1 MGATNMMQEK
11 AMVSDALN
19 SINSDLKA
27 LADMI
32 SQTENPELRSTLQQM
47 RNEAEK
53 SQFELYNIAKN
64 LNYYVPSQK
73 ASPQAINQVKS
84 AFSQSTGMSGGSSG
98 MGMSGGSTGMGM
110 GAGSS
115 GMGMSGGSSGMSM
128 SGGNSGM
135 SSSGSSG
142 MSSGSSGMNSTSTG
156 MSSGSSGMSSGS
168 SGMNSANTGM
178 SSGSS
183 GMNSG
188 SLGMSGNSGKNNTSG
203 YGANI

>member
-1 MGATNMMQEK
+1 MQERMEATNMMQEK

-53 SQFELYNIAKN
+53 SQFELYNIAKS
-64 LNYYVPSQK
+64 LNYYIPSQK
-73 ASPQAINQVKS
+73 ASPEAINQVKS
-84 AFSQSTGMSGGSSG
+84 AFIQSTGMSGG
-98 MGMSGGSTGMGM
+98 MS
-110 GAGSS
+110 
-115 GMGMSGGSSGMSM
+115 MSGSSGMSM
-128 SGGNSGM
+128 SGSSGM
-135 SSSGSSG
+135 STSSSSGMSMSGSSG
-142 MSSGSSGMNSTSTG
+142 MSSGSSGMS
-156 MSSGSSGMSSGS
+156 MSSGNSGMSQ
-168 SGMNSANTGM
+168 
-178 SSGSS
+178 SS

-188 SLGMSGNSGKNNTSG
+188 SLGMGSQSSGMSSSSSDMSGNTSKNNTSG

>member
-1 MGATNMMQEK
+1 MMQEK

-128 SGGNSGM
+128 SGGNSGV
-135 SSSGSSG
+135 S
-142 MSSGSSGMNSTSTG
+142 
-156 MSSGSSGMSSGS
+156 SSGS
-168 SGMNSANTGM
+168 SGMNSASTGM